1 MTLKASYKHFPKCLF
16 EFGMYI
22 LQQQSNTYEHSN
34 IINYIR
40 WKESKKN
47 NFICYNV
54 ILVFR

>member
-47 NFICYNV
+47 NFICYNN
-54 ILVFR
+54 I